1 MELSL
6 DMTARTDRA
15 TVVNLTNHSFFNLAG
30 ARSGKN
36 ILDHHLT
43 VAADHFLAIDAGAIP
58 LPQPPSAVAD
68 TPFDFRGRRRGRC
81 ADSQRPSAAPRWPR
95 L

>member
-1 MELSL
+1 MELS
-6 DMTARTDRA
+6 ARHDGADRRP

-30 ARSGKN
+30 ARSGRN

-43 VAADHFLAIDAGAIP
+43 MAADHFLAIDAGAIP

-68 TPFDFRGRRRGRC
+68 TPFDFRSQASRSARGSAMTIRNC
-81 ADSQRPSAAPRWPR
+81 AWAG